1 MLVLI
6 LTVVGTGLL
15 YVLVAKFINE
25 NNAKTWLSGYYTI
38 SKEAQEKFDLKGYLI
53 FFKSFFYN
61 LGVYGTLLY
70 FVLFFLTDDQ
80 FAIQV
85 WIAAQLLP
93 IPYLIYKGNKYK
105 NKK

>member
-15 YVLVAKFINE
+15 YVLVAEFINE
-25 NNAKTWLSGYYTI
+25 KNAKTWLSGYNTM

-53 FFKSFFYN
+53 FFKLFFYN
-61 LGVYGTLLY
+61 LGILGTLLY
-70 FVLFFLTDDQ
+70 FVLFILTDHK

>member
-1 MLVLI
+1 MLILI
-6 LTVVGTGLL
+6 LTVVGSGLL

-25 NNAKTWLSGYYTI
+25 NNAKTWLSGYYTM